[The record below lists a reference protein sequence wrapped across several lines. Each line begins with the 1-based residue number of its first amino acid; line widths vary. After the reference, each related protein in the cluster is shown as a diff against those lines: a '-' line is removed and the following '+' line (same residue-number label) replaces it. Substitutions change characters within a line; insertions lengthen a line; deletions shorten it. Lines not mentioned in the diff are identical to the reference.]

1 MSINTVLWDCTEL
14 YTLSAKIPVSAII
27 KDETARRWIRE
38 ALYNLMEI
46 DAAIREYDAIKA
58 AKCGNPADIETP
70 TLAICHGCSNL
81 DGAPDGLKCIVHGRA
96 VELSIKNTV
105 FSECLDRVK
114 INPLLEIPGNSHG
127 GPVL

>member
-1 MSINTVLWDCTEL
+1 MSVNTVLWDCTEL

-38 ALYNLMEI
+38 ALYNLMKI

-114 INPLLEIPGNSHG
+114 INPPFKSSGSCQR
-127 GPVL
+127 GPCL

>member
-1 MSINTVLWDCTEL
+1 MSVNTVLWDCIEL

-38 ALYNLMEI
+38 ALYNLKEI
-46 DAAIREYDAIKA
+46 DAAIREYDAIRA
-58 AKCGNPADIETP
+58 AKCGNPAAVETP
-70 TLAICHGCSNL
+70 TLGLCHGCSNL

-114 INPLLEIPGNSHG
+114 INPPKQSSGISHRG
-127 GPVL
+127 AIL